1 MCAVSI
7 AAIWIC
13 AELTGALTGAHAL
26 DALSRGRTTIVI
38 AHRLSTVRSA
48 DCIAVVEGERII
60 EMGSHEELMNRDG
73 VYAGLCRA
81 QDLG

>member
-1 MCAVSI
+1 MDTVTEQRI
-7 AAIWIC
+7 Q
-13 AELTGALTGAHAL
+13 HAL